1 MNATTR
7 RAAVAFVLLCA
18 FALVSWAIFR
28 GYMTP
33 DMMLYFLSFKWC
45 LG

>member
-7 RAAVAFVLLCA
+7 KAAVAFALVCA
-18 FALVSWAIFR
+18 FAALSWAIFR

-33 DMMLYFLSFKWC
+33 EMMLYFLTFKWC
-45 LG
+45 L

>member
-7 RAAVAFVLLCA
+7 KAAMAFVFLCA
-18 FALVSWAIFR
+18 FAALSWAIFR

-33 DMMLYFLSFKWC
+33 DMMIYFLSFKWC
-45 LG
+45 FG